1 MCFWLKH
8 GSRTV
13 IVTRITIRI
22 ATRIVKY
29 ELRVVKS
36 NPVRI
41 LKLSKH
47 DFSGKRLCDGYG
59 MDII

>member
-8 GSRTV
+8 GSRAV

-22 ATRIVKY
+22 PTRIVKY
-29 ELRVVKS
+29 ESRVVKS
-36 NPVRI
+36 NRLRI

-47 DFSGKRLCDGYG
+47 DFTGKRLCDGNG